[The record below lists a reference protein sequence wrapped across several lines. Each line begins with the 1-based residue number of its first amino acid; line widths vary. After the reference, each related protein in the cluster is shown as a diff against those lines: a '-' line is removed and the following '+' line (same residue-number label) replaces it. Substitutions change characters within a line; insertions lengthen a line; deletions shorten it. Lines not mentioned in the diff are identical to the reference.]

1 MTTLPR
7 VLRTAACTPGA
18 TDVDRAFA
26 QIFGRDLFANE
37 PNTAYAVD
45 IREDQ
50 SHVYIDA
57 ELPGFTKD
65 QVEVTVEDH
74 TLTISASR
82 ETATETPA
90 GDKSIDDKTTFLRRE
105 RTVSRYQRS
114 FSLPPTID
122 DTTVAAKLD
131 HGILTVTLNKRDEV
145 KPRKITVA

>member
-7 VLRTAACTPGA
+7 VLRTAACTPGE

-37 PNTAYAVD
+37 PTTAYAVD

-82 ETATETPA
+82 ETASETP
-90 GDKSIDDKTTFLRRE
+90 SEDKTTFLRRE

-131 HGILTVTLNKRDEV
+131 HGILTVTLNKRDEI